1 MPDREPNQAYI
12 EALHLTTELAR
23 EGRLV
28 DGYNYLLT
36 ALERAK
42 ATGSPEQVRLWEIAL
57 ERYAERFGVRMEA
70 D

>member
-1 MPDREPNQAYI
+1 MPNPEPNQAYL

-28 DGYNYLLT
+28 DGYNYLVA
-36 ALERAK
+36 ALDRAK
-42 ATGSPEQVRLWEIAL
+42 ASGSPEQVRLWEIAL
-57 ERYAERFGVRMEA
+57 QRYAERFGVRIEA